1 MQKTLNFVLTKTEI
15 LNLQASISQNKQYNV
30 PDIRV
35 IQHSFFLLIYQTGTS
50 HLGKSKLFLVQF
62 YPDKSAVLIE
72 GLYICLMFLF
82 ILFPLKA
89 IQGEALWQS
98 VRTSEL
104 IYMNLSS
111 RRAKRARAKERTVI
125 TSLLVHYIVRTVF
138 RYTLDR
144 QIPRMAMYV

>member
-1 MQKTLNFVLTKTEI
+1 
-15 LNLQASISQNKQYNV
+15 
-30 PDIRV
+30 
-35 IQHSFFLLIYQTGTS
+35 
-50 HLGKSKLFLVQF
+50 
-62 YPDKSAVLIE
+62 
-72 GLYICLMFLF
+72 MFLF

-111 RRAKRARAKERTVI
+111 IIIRAKRARAKESTVI

>member
-1 MQKTLNFVLTKTEI
+1 
-15 LNLQASISQNKQYNV
+15 
-30 PDIRV
+30 
-35 IQHSFFLLIYQTGTS
+35 
-50 HLGKSKLFLVQF
+50 
-62 YPDKSAVLIE
+62 
-72 GLYICLMFLF
+72 MFLF

-125 TSLLVHYIVRTVF
+125 TSLLVHYTVRTVF